1 MAFTVSYS
9 LLYCAIVDDEG
20 ITQYVYY
27 TDNTTII
34 RKGVRDSIFVVDI
47 ALTPTGFAGS
57 EGSDW
62 ECIKMVE

>member
-1 MAFTVSYS
+1 MAYTVSYS

-27 TDNTTII
+27 SDGTTII
-34 RKGVRDSIFVVDI
+34 RKGVRDSIFVVDK
-47 ALTPTGFAGS
+47 ALTPTAFAGS
-57 EGSDW
+57 EGTDW

>member
-27 TDNTTII
+27 TDGTTII

-47 ALTPTGFAGS
+47 ALTPTGFTGS

>member
-1 MAFTVSYS
+1 MAYTVSYS